1 MKKKL
6 KEILAPFYTWVLPI
20 VSVAVTLYGF
30 LLSRPGKLA
39 VEWKPN
45 EVLSLKEHFSKP
57 FLIVDLCE
65 NETFSIEE
73 VLPRLY
79 NSTNKTIN
87 SLNVEYA
94 FYTDNALPLQG
105 RDYSSYDVA
114 IEQVDG
120 VNKTV
125 FRYRSKSLEPFGKIR
140 PPQIPEL
147 SAMEKSSI
155 AVELKAIYEGIHK
168 PLQYWLGLTPVP
180 LTGLNLKESAD
191 SSKRSPTE
199 ILAYLETSL
208 FKIAQKNSEPEAPL
222 YVKVTSH
229 ANQSYFYG
237 TKIRPNRIHRFAEDR
252 FFKFNYFSFRPFFER
267 GFGGYLGLL
276 LALFW
281 FVSTLLCVFVYAGE
295 IIEDIKFNKGWG
307 KWNWVWLLFSAMMVL
322 LVLYACGYQDVASW
336 KLVP

>member
-1 MKKKL
+1 MKKNL

-45 EVLSLKEHFSKP
+45 EVLSPRERFSKP

-73 VLPRLY
+73 MLPRLY

-114 IEQVDG
+114 IEKVDG

-125 FRYRSKSLEPFGKIR
+125 FRYRSKSLEPFGTIR
-140 PPQIPEL
+140 PPQIPQL

-155 AVELKAIYEGIHK
+155 GVELKAIYEGIHE
-168 PLQYWLGLTPVP
+168 PLQYLFGLTPVP
-180 LTGLNLKESAD
+180 LTGLNLKQSAD
-191 SSKRSPTE
+191 SSNRSPAE

-208 FKIAQKNSEPEAPL
+208 FKIAQKNSDPETPL

-229 ANQSYFYG
+229 ANESYFYG
-237 TKIRPNRIHRFAEDR
+237 TKIRPKRIQRFAEDR

-267 GFGGYLGLL
+267 GFWGYLGLL
-276 LALFW
+276 FALFY
-281 FVSTLLCVFVYAGE
+281 FAAMLISA
-295 IIEDIKFNKGWG
+295 IIAAQEVVEDIKFHKGW
-307 KWNWVWLLFSAMMVL
+307 KNWGWFLLSAIMALV
-322 LVLYACGYQDVASW
+322 VLYAIGFQDVASW
-336 KLVP
+336 KLVL